1 MSNSNSLQDVL
12 AELQRNYIA
21 SMPGK
26 ITVLDGLWRA
36 GELDKLRTEYHKLK
50 GTGKTY
56 GLPEVTQVGEALE
69 RLCDA
74 PAREV
79 STSTHGMDTREA
91 PTRGTPVHNR
101 TTPPPP
107 SAPTALDRAVPLSL
121 NLLAQIHE
129 QRTKGEAPR
138 LEESGEFRAIL
149 RLVDELV

>member
-1 MSNSNSLQDVL
+1 MSSSSIQDVL

-26 ITVLDGLWRA
+26 IAMLDGLWRA

-74 PAREV
+74 DALPHEK
-79 STSTHGMDTREA
+79 TFTHK
-91 PTRGTPVHNR
+91 PVGAAR
-101 TTPPPP
+101 TT
-107 SAPTALDRAVPLSL
+107 LDRAVPLSL
-121 NLLAQIHE
+121 SLLARIHE
-129 QRTKGEAPR
+129 QRAKGEVPL
-138 LEESGEFRAIL
+138 LEEFEDFRAIL
-149 RLVDELV
+149 QLVDERS